1 VTLTAKVLT
10 VSDSVAGG
18 TRPDRSGAAL
28 AARLKALGF
37 AVVETGVVPDGI
49 APVSERIRAMADGF
63 DGLVVT
69 TGGTGF
75 GPRDLTPE
83 ASALVIERRA
93 PGLAEAIRAAHPLG
107 ALSRGVA
114 GVVGACLVVNLPGSP
129 TAVEES
135 IDVVAPLLPHILS
148 LLAGEPTDHPVA
160 DHPVADH
167 PGADH
172 PVADHQAIQHHTTD
186 HQAIQHHTTDHQAI
200 QHHTTDHP
208 VADHHVAQ
216 PLEPD
221 AGAHPTT
228 APDMPAH
235 QRGGELTHVD
245 PRGHARMVDVSG
257 KPATRRLARAAC
269 RVVLPAALRDCLPP
283 EIPESEVLGEAR
295 IAGIQGAKLTAS
307 LVPLCHPLALSAVAV
322 DLTPS
327 EESVLVSA
335 TAETVERTGVEMEAL
350 TACTLAAL
358 TVVGACRASDPPPH
372 IEDLT
377 LWEKLGGRSGH
388 WRRPGTSQ
396 A

>member
-160 DHPVADH
+160 DHP
-167 PGADH
+167 GADH
-172 PVADHQAIQHHTTD
+172 PVA
-186 HQAIQHHTTDHQAI
+186 DHQAI

>member
-1 VTLTAKVLT
+1 MTLTAKVLT

-18 TRPDRSGAAL
+18 TRSDRSGAAL
-28 AARLKALGF
+28 AARLTTLGF
-37 AVVETGVVPDGI
+37 AVVETAVVPDGI

-83 ASALVIERRA
+83 ASALVIERQA
-93 PGLAEAIRAAHPLG
+93 PGLAEAIRSAHPLG

-148 LLAGEPTDHPVA
+148 LLAGEPTE
-160 DHPVADH
+160 
-167 PGADH
+167 
-172 PVADHQAIQHHTTD
+172 
-186 HQAIQHHTTDHQAI
+186 
-200 QHHTTDHP
+200 HP
-208 VADHHVAQ
+208 VADHHTTGRHVA
-216 PLEPD
+216 PPHEPD
-221 AGAHPTT
+221 ARAHP
-228 APDMPAH
+228 AAEPDVPG
-235 QRGGELTHVD
+235 QKRGGGLTHVD

-269 RVVLPAALRDCLPP
+269 RVVLPAALQDCLPP
-283 EIPESEVLGEAR
+283 ETPESEVLGEAR

-307 LVPLCHPLALSAVAV
+307 LVPLCHPLALSAVVV
-322 DLTPS
+322 DLTPF

-358 TVVGACRASDPPPH
+358 TVVGACRSSDPPPH